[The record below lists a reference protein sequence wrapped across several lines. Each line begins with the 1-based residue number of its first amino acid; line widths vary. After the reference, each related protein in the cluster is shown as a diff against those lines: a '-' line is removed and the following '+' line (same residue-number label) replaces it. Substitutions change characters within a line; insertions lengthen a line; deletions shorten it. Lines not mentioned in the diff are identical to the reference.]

1 MIARFRPLVREKS
14 VLFAFHEP
22 VPSGYFGASM
32 ATVRRPP
39 LMLAAVRLAAL
50 ALVSLALAAR
60 VSAEALPGPHPRI
73 VNGILTTDYPS
84 VGALLRGGSPDS
96 ASTWCS
102 GTMIG
107 CSTFLTAA
115 HCVENRPANSFF
127 VFLPQAG
134 MFSVASVKMH
144 PTFDFPA
151 GDVAIV
157 KLGTPVTGVAPS
169 LIETTAAPANGST
182 GTIVGFG
189 RSGDPNVDYGLKRVG
204 NVVTASC
211 AGIPAPANATTSV
224 CWDYTA
230 PVGPPGTDSN
240 TCNADSGGP
249 LFVDQGSGPRVAGIT
264 SGGSASS
271 CQPTDHSYDAS
282 VYNYRTFITD
292 EAGADLANTTCGT
305 GPQAGQAGTTTT
317 AFSGTVNGTVP
328 NATHS
333 FNVGNG
339 TTRLLVAMNG
349 VDDGASDFD
358 LYVKAGSAPTEDV
371 YDCTRRGPNQFG
383 VCEFTA
389 PASDPWHVLLHR
401 YSGAGTYQLTVTQF
415 ATACVA
421 PGSDGAACDDGNVC
435 TDGDEC
441 QAGVC
446 SGTALADGAPCSDGN
461 ACTTPDTCQ
470 GGTCASTPV
479 ANGTPCDDGNPCSRP
494 DTCTAGTCGG
504 IAPALTCK
512 GAPPERALLL
522 IDNRSPDTKD
532 KLAWT
537 WKKGAITTA
546 SDIGDPTTATAYTLC
561 LYDNV
566 GGVPQRRLMQ
576 TIPPSSRWKAFS
588 RGYRYRDKTLS
599 AGGLESIT
607 LTQGAAGKSSI
618 SVRGKGAPLS
628 LPGLPLSKQPNVTI
642 QLMSPNAC
650 WTSTF
655 SLPVEN
661 SLARFKAKSD

>member
-1 MIARFRPLVREKS
+1 MIARFRQVMREKS

-22 VPSGYFGASM
+22 VPSGYVGTSM

-39 LMLAAVRLAAL
+39 LMSVAVRLAAL

-60 VSAEALPGPHPRI
+60 VSAETLPGPHPRI

-84 VGALLRGGSPDS
+84 VGALLRGASPDS

-189 RSGDPNVDYGLKRVG
+189 RSGDPFVDYGLKRAG
-204 NVVTASC
+204 NVVTAPC
-211 AGIPAPANATTSV
+211 TGIPAPANSTTSV

-249 LFVDQGSGPRVAGIT
+249 LFVDQGNGPRVAGIT

-271 CQPTDHSYDAS
+271 CQPTDRSYDAS

-292 EAGADLANTTCGT
+292 EAGSDLANTTCGT

-317 AFSGTVNGTVP
+317 AFSGTVNSAVP

-339 TTRLLVAMNG
+339 TTRLLVALNG

-389 PASDPWHVLLHR
+389 PASGPWHVLVNR
-401 YSGAGTYQLTVTQF
+401 YSGAGTYQVTVTQF

-435 TDGDEC
+435 TEGDEC

-446 SGTALADGAPCSDGN
+446 GGTPLANGAPCSDGN

-470 GGTCASTPV
+470 GGTCTSTPV

-512 GAPPERALLL
+512 SAPSERGLLM
-522 IDNRSPDTKD
+522 IDNRTPDTKD

-607 LTQGAAGKSSI
+607 LTQGAAGKSSV
-618 SVRGKGAPLS
+618 SVRGRGAPLN

>member
-389 PASDPWHVLLHR
+389 PASGPWHVLVHR

-599 AGGLESIT
+599 TGGLESIT

>member
-1 MIARFRPLVREKS
+1 
-14 VLFAFHEP
+14 
-22 VPSGYFGASM
+22 M

-339 TTRLLVAMNG
+339 TTRILVAMNG

-389 PASDPWHVLLHR
+389 PASGPWHVLVHR

>member
-1 MIARFRPLVREKS
+1 
-14 VLFAFHEP
+14 
-22 VPSGYFGASM
+22 M

-389 PASDPWHVLLHR
+389 PASGPWHVLVHR

-599 AGGLESIT
+599 TGGLESIT